1 MYNFL
6 YKDYTINGDYMNK
19 NNELLSHIYNISDM
33 GVKST
38 TSLINILK
46 TKDNKIKSILEY
58 ELKKYEEI
66 YKESKKLVKKE
77 NITPKGTSMMLDI
90 MTNIEM
96 KTRVL
101 KDNSDSAMAGLL
113 IEGFNMGI
121 IETEK
126 KLKDYKDSERNIIK
140 LASRLLKFQKEEIDK
155 LKEYL

>member
-1 MYNFL
+1 MYIFL

-66 YKESKKLVKKE
+66 FKESKKLVKKE
-77 NITPKGTSMMLDI
+77 SITPKGTSMMLDI

-126 KLKDYKDSERNIIK
+126 KLKVYKDSERNIIK
-140 LASRLLKFQKEEIDK
+140 LASRLLDFQKEEIDK

>member
-1 MYNFL
+1 
-6 YKDYTINGDYMNK
+6 MNK

-66 YKESKKLVKKE
+66 FKESKKLVKKE

-126 KLKDYKDSERNIIK
+126 KLKDDKESERNIIK
-140 LASRLLKFQKEEIDK
+140 LARRLLKFQKEEIDK

>member
-1 MYNFL
+1 
-6 YKDYTINGDYMNK
+6 MNK

>member
-1 MYNFL
+1 
-6 YKDYTINGDYMNK
+6 
-19 NNELLSHIYNISDM
+19 
-33 GVKST
+33 
-38 TSLINILK
+38 
-46 TKDNKIKSILEY
+46 
-58 ELKKYEEI
+58 
-66 YKESKKLVKKE
+66 
-77 NITPKGTSMMLDI
+77 
-90 MTNIEM
+90 M

-140 LASRLLKFQKEEIDK
+140 LASRLLDFQKEEIDK

>member
-1 MYNFL
+1 
-6 YKDYTINGDYMNK
+6 MNK

-46 TKDNKIKSILEY
+46 TKDNKIKSILEH

-77 NITPKGTSMMLDI
+77 NISPKGTSMMLDI

-126 KLKDYKDSERNIIK
+126 KLKDYKNSERNIIK

>member
-1 MYNFL
+1 
-6 YKDYTINGDYMNK
+6 MNK

-66 YKESKKLVKKE
+66 CKESKKLVKKE
-77 NITPKGTSMMLDI
+77 NIIPKGTSMMLDI

-140 LASRLLKFQKEEIDK
+140 LASRLLDFQKEEIDK

>member
-1 MYNFL
+1 
-6 YKDYTINGDYMNK
+6 MNK
-19 NNELLSHIYNISDM
+19 NNELLAHIYNISDM

-46 TKDNKIKSILEY
+46 TKDNKIKSILEH

-77 NITPKGTSMMLDI
+77 NISPKGTSMMLDI

-126 KLKDYKDSERNIIK
+126 KLKDYKNSERNIIK

>member
-1 MYNFL
+1 
-6 YKDYTINGDYMNK
+6 MNI

-33 GVKST
+33 GIKST
-38 TSLINILK
+38 NSLINILK
-46 TKDNKIKSILEY
+46 TKDNKIKNILED

-66 YKESKKLVKKE
+66 FKASKKLVKKE
-77 NITPKGTSMMLDI
+77 GITPKGTSMMFDI
-90 MTNIEM
+90 MTNLEM

-126 KLKDYKDSERNIIK
+126 KIKDYNNADKSILK
-140 LASRLLKFQKEEIDK
+140 LAKKLLQFQKEEIDK
-155 LKEYL
+155 LIAYL

>member
-1 MYNFL
+1 
-6 YKDYTINGDYMNK
+6 MNK

-66 YKESKKLVKKE
+66 FKESKKLVKKE

-126 KLKDYKDSERNIIK
+126 KLKEYKDSERNIIK
-140 LASRLLKFQKEEIDK
+140 LARRLLKFQKEEIDK

>member
-1 MYNFL
+1 
-6 YKDYTINGDYMNK
+6 MNK

-46 TKDNKIKSILEY
+46 TKDNKIKNILEY

-77 NITPKGTSMMLDI
+77 NISPKGTSMMLDI
-90 MTNIEM
+90 MTSIEM

-126 KLKDYKDSERNIIK
+126 KLKDYKNSERNIIK

>member
-1 MYNFL
+1 
-6 YKDYTINGDYMNK
+6 
-19 NNELLSHIYNISDM
+19 
-33 GVKST
+33 
-38 TSLINILK
+38 
-46 TKDNKIKSILEY
+46 
-58 ELKKYEEI
+58 
-66 YKESKKLVKKE
+66 
-77 NITPKGTSMMLDI
+77 MMLDI

-126 KLKDYKDSERNIIK
+126 KLKEYKDSERNIIK
-140 LASRLLKFQKEEIDK
+140 LARRLLKFQKEEIDK

>member
-66 YKESKKLVKKE
+66 FKESKKLVKKE

-140 LASRLLKFQKEEIDK
+140 LARRLLKFQKEEIDK

>member
-38 TSLINILK
+38 TSLINFLK
-46 TKDNKIKSILEY
+46 TKDNKIKNILEY
-58 ELKKYEEI
+58 ELKMYEEI

-140 LASRLLKFQKEEIDK
+140 LAGRLLDFQKEEIDK

>member
-6 YKDYTINGDYMNK
+6 CKDYTINGDYMNK

-66 YKESKKLVKKE
+66 FKESKKLVKKE

-140 LASRLLKFQKEEIDK
+140 LASRLLDFQKEEIDK

>member
-66 YKESKKLVKKE
+66 FKESKKLVKKE

-126 KLKDYKDSERNIIK
+126 KLKEYKDSERNIIK

>member
-1 MYNFL
+1 
-6 YKDYTINGDYMNK
+6 MNK

-66 YKESKKLVKKE
+66 FKESKKLVKKE

-126 KLKDYKDSERNIIK
+126 KLKEYKDSERNIIK

>member
-58 ELKKYEEI
+58 ELKKYEDI
-66 YKESKKLVKKE
+66 YKETKKLVKKE

-140 LASRLLKFQKEEIDK
+140 LARRLLKFKKEEIDK